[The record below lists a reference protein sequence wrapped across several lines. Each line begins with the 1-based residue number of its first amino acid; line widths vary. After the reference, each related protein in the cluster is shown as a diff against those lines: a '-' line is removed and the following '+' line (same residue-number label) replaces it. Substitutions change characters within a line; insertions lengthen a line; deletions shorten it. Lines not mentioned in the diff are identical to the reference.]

1 MIGRVDIGGSKSNVA
16 MNACAATQTWLF
28 LWVMGR
34 LGRGGEGGYQDA
46 LLKCILKIDS
56 SFIKFNIK
64 AK

>member
-1 MIGRVDIGGSKSNVA
+1 

-34 LGRGGEGGYQDA
+34 LGRGGEAGYQDA